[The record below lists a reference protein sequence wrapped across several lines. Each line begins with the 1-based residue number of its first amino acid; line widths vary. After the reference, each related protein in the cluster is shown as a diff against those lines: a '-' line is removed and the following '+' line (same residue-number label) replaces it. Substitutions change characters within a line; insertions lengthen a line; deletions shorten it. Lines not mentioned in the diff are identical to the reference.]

1 MHQEVFPN
9 AMRNYGNQIKII
21 YKDYP
26 LTEIHPWAMHA
37 AVDANCLAA
46 QSGDAFWEFADYAHG
61 NQKTINGEKSEIKET
76 FQRLDQITL
85 ELGKKHNVDA
95 ALLEACIRKQDESAV
110 RASHAEG
117 DMLGVEAT
125 PTIFIN
131 GERITGVVPDSTLRE
146 VIDRALKDAGQ
157 TSLPVSKLNWSG
169 SQHQESSLR
178 EIPSQQSR
186 R

>member
-1 MHQEVFPN
+1 
-9 AMRNYGNQIKII
+9 
-21 YKDYP
+21 
-26 LTEIHPWAMHA
+26 MHA

-61 NQKTINGEKSEIKET
+61 NQKTINGEKSQIKET

-157 TSLPVSKLNWSG
+157 TSLPVSKLN
-169 SQHQESSLR
+169 
-178 EIPSQQSR
+178 
-186 R
+186 